1 MSKKSLVL
9 LCAFFLM
16 FTVSFGQTAKQKE
29 LEKKRSQLQEE
40 IVRVNKLLFQNQKKE
55 ENLLGY
61 LNDLN
66 KKIQVRSDLIK
77 AITAEANFLKGEI
90 NKNEKQKKA
99 LEKELKVLKEDYAEM
114 ILKSYKSK
122 SEQSKLMFL
131 LSSEDFFQGYKRF
144 RYMQQYADFR
154 RKQGDTIV
162 AKTEKVEALT
172 RKLQFQKKQ
181 KDALAKSNRQEA
193 DKIKSEKEA
202 QVGLM
207 KKIKTKE
214 KLYLAEIRRK
224 QAEEKKIDAEIER
237 VIKEAIAASRAEKN
251 KTNTKVDVNA
261 KTSGFA
267 LTPEGK
273 ALANRFEEN
282 RGKLPWPVAEGII
295 TRNYGVVSHPT
306 LKGIVIDSK
315 GIHIATKKNA
325 TARAVFKGKVLAI
338 QFVSGRYAVY
348 VQHGNYISLYN
359 NLDKVYVSKG
369 QEVNL
374 KQPLGVVFTDK
385 VTGNTELKFQI
396 WKDSQKQN
404 PIYWLAR
411 M

>member
-1 MSKKSLVL
+1 MSKKSLLL

-16 FTVSFGQTAKQKE
+16 FTVSFSQTAKQKE
-29 LEKKRSQLQEE
+29 LEKKRAELQQE
-40 IVRVNKLLFQNQKKE
+40 IARVNKLLFQNQKKE

-77 AITAEANFLKGEI
+77 AITAEANFLQGEI
-90 NKNEKQKKA
+90 KKNEKQVKA

-162 AKTEKVEALT
+162 AKTEKVAALT
-172 RKLQFQKKQ
+172 RELHFQKKQ
-181 KDALAKSNRQEA
+181 KDALARSNKQEA

-202 QVGLM
+202 QVALM
-207 KKIKTKE
+207 KKIKAKE
-214 KLYLAEIRRK
+214 KLYLAEIKRK
-224 QAEEKKIDAEIER
+224 QAQEKKLEEEIER
-237 VIKEAIAASRAEKN
+237 VIREAIAASRASTK
-251 KTNTKVDVNA
+251 KTTTKVDVDA

-282 RGKLPWPVAEGII
+282 RGKLPWPVAEGIV
-295 TRNYGVVSHPT
+295 TRNYGVIPHPT
-306 LKGIVIDSK
+306 LKGIEIDSK
-315 GIHIATKKNA
+315 GIHITTKKSA

-338 QFVSGRYAVY
+338 QSVSGRYAVY
-348 VQHGNYISLYN
+348 IQHGNYISLYN

-374 KQPLGVVFTDK
+374 KQPLGTVFTDK

-396 WKDSQKQN
+396 WKDTQRQN

>member
-1 MSKKSLVL
+1 MSKKSLL
-9 LCAFFLM
+9 FLCAFFLM

-29 LEKKRSQLQEE
+29 LEKKRTELQQE

-202 QVGLM
+202 QVALM

-237 VIKEAIAASRAEKN
+237 VIKEAIAASRAGKN

-295 TRNYGVVSHPT
+295 TRNYGVVPHPT

-315 GIHIATKKNA
+315 GIHITTKKNA

-338 QFVSGRYAVY
+338 QSVSGRYAVY

-359 NLDKVYVSKG
+359 NLDRVYVSKG
-369 QEVNL
+369 QEVSL

-385 VTGNTELKFQI
+385 VTGDTELKFQI